1 MSGSEEETR
10 QLIGVIK
17 KEPQL
22 MLRIIGATEE
32 REAEFARLLAARE
45 GVAADHPVVR
55 MAVVLLGNVA
65 RKTSADYFSEG
76 NTRPYKD
83 MLLDNITA
91 ARTLFSL
98 PFTMSHFDTV
108 HSDTVQ
114 SKSNPSEGA
123 Q

>member
-1 MSGSEEETR
+1 
-10 QLIGVIK
+10 
-17 KEPQL
+17 

-45 GVAADHPVVR
+45 GVTADHPVVR

-83 MLLDNITA
+83 MLLENIAA

-98 PFTMSHFDTV
+98 PFTMSP
-108 HSDTVQ
+108 SDTSGSETAYSDTAQ
-114 SKSNPSEGA
+114 FNPSEGA